1 MIRRII
7 HLDLDAF
14 FCAVEEL
21 RDPALNGIPFAVGGR
36 PEGRGVV
43 TSASYA
49 ARKYGVKSA
58 MPMSRAVRVCP
69 SLKVV
74 SGHYS
79 NYRDYSQQVMSIL
92 REASPLVEQISID
105 EAFLDVSDFNRTGKI
120 IANYLQTQIRD
131 QVGLPSSLG
140 VATNKLVAKIA
151 TNVGK
156 ASHLGKSYPNAIL
169 VIPPG
174 EEASFLA
181 PLPCEALWGV
191 GPKTAARLSEFG
203 IKTIGDIATW
213 PANDLIEKFG
223 RVGEYLSRRSKGID
237 IRPIST
243 HHDAKSISHESTF
256 HQDLNDEK
264 LLLDKI
270 RSHSKSIAKRLKKS
284 NVVGT
289 TVKLKLRWPDFTT
302 FTRQVTLSH
311 PTDDAVIIFNTAKD
325 LLLKS
330 RKPAMFVRLIGVG
343 ITNLQPPIKQ
353 LSLWDAP
360 KIDQDKRLEN
370 VVNELKMKYG
380 SKSIGTGKEFKKNV
394 FTQLNNAE
402 RLN

>member
-256 HQDLNDEK
+256 HQDVNDEK

>member
-380 SKSIGTGKEFKKNV
+380 SKSIGTGKEFKKSLI
-394 FTQLNNAE
+394 TKLNNAE

>member
-131 QVGLPSSLG
+131 KVGLPSSLG

-169 VIPPG
+169 VIPQG

-256 HQDLNDEK
+256 HQDVNDEK

-270 RSHSKSIAKRLKKS
+270 RSHSTSIAKRLKKS

-360 KIDQDKRLEN
+360 KNDQDKRLEN

>member
-58 MPMSRAVRVCP
+58 MPMSRSFRVCP
-69 SLKVV
+69 SLKVI

-105 EAFLDVSDFNRTGKI
+105 EAFLDVSDINRTGKR
-120 IANYLQTQIRD
+120 IANYRQTQIGD

-237 IRPIST
+237 ISPIST
-243 HHDAKSISHESTF
+243 HHDATSISHESTF

-270 RSHSKSIAKRLKKS
+270 RSHSTSIAKRLKKS

>member
-1 MIRRII
+1 MMRRII
-7 HLDLDAF
+7 HVDLDAF

-21 RDPALNGIPFAVGGR
+21 RDPSLKGIPFAVGGR

-203 IKTIGDIATW
+203 INTIGDIATW
-213 PANDLIEKFG
+213 PANDLIENFG

-256 HQDLNDEK
+256 HQDVNDEK

-270 RSHSKSIAKRLKKS
+270 RSHSTSIAKRLKKS

-380 SKSIGTGKEFKKNV
+380 SQSIGTGKEFKKNV